1 MRHGCCAGR
10 WPRRGLRR
18 PRHSRRGSAERTHD
32 GAGAEAG
39 RGTPGRCPR
48 SLRSGRM
55 TAVMPEGVAIARDLV
70 GPALGVSLDRL
81 TPEVRAVAA
90 YHLGMTDAAGRP
102 SGSGGEA
109 LMACSCSIGA
119 VYLGAPPALAMGL
132 AAFGAHAGLAFQL
145 TDDLLGIWG
154 APEITGK
161 PVRSDLRTRKKS
173 LPVVAA
179 LTSETDQGRQ
189 LGELLAR
196 PEPLTEEDLVLA
208 AKLVEEADGRRW
220 AEAEADTQLAEAERC
235 LAETGMPD
243 DVRAEFSAIAQFI
256 TTRQS

>member
-1 MRHGCCAGR
+1 VLRLIAGQ
-10 WPRRGLRR
+10 
-18 PRHSRRGSAERTHD
+18 
-32 GAGAEAG
+32 GADLAFEKRDDVTLPECLTMAG
-39 RGTPGRCPR
+39 DK
-48 SLRSGRM
+48 
-55 TAVMPEGVAIARDLV
+55 TA
-70 GPALGVSLDRL
+70 
-81 TPEVRAVAA
+81 
-90 YHLGMTDAAGRP
+90 
-102 SGSGGEA
+102 A
-109 LMACSCSIGA
+109 LMACACSIGA

-145 TDDLLGIWG
+145 TDDLLGVWG

-179 LTSETDQGRQ
+179 LTSGSDQGRQ

-220 AEAEADTQLAEAERC
+220 AETEADTQLAEAERC
-235 LAETGMPD
+235 LAETDMPAG
-243 DVRAEFSAIAQFI
+243 VRAEFSAIAQFI